1 MNDPNWSTAA
11 WFVALLAL
19 ALAALWLVAAVITFV
34 ALWRGARVVDDEE
47 MRAHR
52 RLSSALD
59 PEGER

>member
-1 MNDPNWSTAA
+1 MNWSATA

-47 MRAHR
+47 MRAYR
-52 RLSSALD
+52 RLSAALD
-59 PEGER
+59 PEGDR